1 MNHPVSVLER
11 IQSPADLKA
20 LSEAELEQLAAE
32 MRSELIDVV
41 GRRSAHFASNLGVVE
56 LCLALHLTFDFTR
69 DRLIWDTGHQ
79 IYPHKLITGRA
90 ARLHTIRTKGGLM
103 GYPNPAESP
112 FDLFMTGH
120 AGCSPSTALGLKVGD
135 EIAGNS
141 DRHAVAVIGDGA
153 LPSGIVFEA
162 FNHASGLKK
171 KLLVILNDNKMSIC
185 PRVGGLAD
193 YLDRARMSSTYN
205 DWNKRVK
212 SLLPNIP
219 LVGEHAE
226 RWLQQFKDAIKASLH
241 HGMLFEEL
249 GFVYLGPIDGHDL
262 KTLRVYLE
270 RVKAMDGPVLL
281 HILTNKGHGF
291 EPAVKDPVKF
301 HAPAPFQK
309 AGDGIVPLKT
319 SSSRTYTD
327 AVSDALF
334 EACRRDPKVA
344 VITAAMCEGNKLQK
358 IRETFPAQFFDVG
371 ICESH
376 AVAFAAGMA
385 KAGARPVVDIYSTF
399 LQRSYDQIF
408 QEVALQ
414 DLPVV
419 FCLDRAGLVGAD
431 GPTHHGTYDLA
442 YMRVFPNMVV
452 MAPGDEKD
460 LAPMFDFALAHT
472 SPVALRYP
480 RANLETIERE
490 VQPVE
495 LGQAEILEWETDGM
509 LAGLRRDGRHL
520 PAGGR
525 AAARAVRPAG
535 RRGQRPVRQAAR
547 SRDDRQGDRGVR
559 VRADGRGGLPDGRLR
574 LGGARGGQRR
584 RAAHPPRPPAR
595 PARPLRDARR
605 ARRAARRGRPGR
617 RRASPGPPSTWRSPP
632 AGPTREREVGTNGQ
646 GRHHSKVI
654 LAMAA
659 QRITRPISSLV
670 RSPGGPA
677 AGPRPRPSLSLR

>member
-1 MNHPVSVLER
+1 MNHSDSVLGR
-11 IQSPADLKA
+11 IQSPADLKG
-20 LSEAELEQLAAE
+20 LSDAELERLAEEIRA
-32 MRSELIDVV
+32 ELIDVV
-41 GRRSAHFASNLGVVE
+41 VRRSAHFASNLGVVE

-120 AGCSPSTALGLKVGD
+120 AGCAPSTVLGLKVGD
-135 EIAGNS
+135 EMIGAP

-162 FNHASGLKK
+162 FNNASGLRK
-171 KLLVILNDNKMSIC
+171 KLLVVLNDNKMSIC
-185 PRVGGLAD
+185 PRVGGLAN
-193 YLDRARMSSTYN
+193 YLDRARLSSTYN

-212 SLLPNIP
+212 WLLPNIP

-262 KTLRVYLE
+262 KTLRGYLE
-270 RVKAMDGPVLL
+270 RVKSVDGPVLL
-281 HILTNKGHGF
+281 HVLTNKGHGF
-291 EPAVKDPVKF
+291 EPAMKDPVKF

-309 AGDGIVPLKT
+309 EGNGVVPLKT

-327 AVSDALF
+327 AVSDVLF
-334 EACRRDPKVA
+334 DSCRRESKVA

-358 IRETFPAQFFDVG
+358 VRDTFPNQFFDVG

-419 FCLDRAGLVGAD
+419 FSLDRAGLVGAD
-431 GPTHHGTYDLA
+431 GPTHHGAYDLA
-442 YMRVFPNMVV
+442 YLRVLPNMVV
-452 MAPGDEKD
+452 MAPGDEGD
-460 LAPMFDFALAHT
+460 IAPMFDFALRQR
-472 SPVALRYP
+472 SPVAIRYP
-480 RANLETIERE
+480 RANLDTIERE
-490 VQPVE
+490 VQPIE

-509 LAGLRRDGRHL
+509 LLACGSMVGGCLRVAERLRASYGLRVGVVNARFIKPLDRLTIAKAIEECGFVLTVEEASLMGGFGSAVLEAANEAGLPTSHLRRL
-520 PAGGR
+520 
-525 AAARAVRPAG
+525 
-535 RRGQRPVRQAAR
+535 
-547 SRDDRQGDRGVR
+547 
-559 VRADGRGGLPDGRLR
+559 GLPDRYVLHAERDEQLAEIGLDVD
-574 LGGARGGQRR
+574 GITQ
-584 RAAHPPRPPAR
+584 AAVA
-595 PARPLRDARR
+595 
-605 ARRAARRGRPGR
+605 
-617 RRASPGPPSTWRSPP
+617 
-632 AGPTREREVGTNGQ
+632 
-646 GRHHSKVI
+646 
-654 LAMAA
+654 LAMAVGWSA
-659 QRITRPISSLV
+659 ADRDADSNVTAALNRSATSTLQRGILA
-670 RSPGGPA
+670 GNGPA
-677 AGPRPRPSLSLR
+677 CAR

>member
-1 MNHPVSVLER
+1 MNHPDSVLGR
-11 IQSPADLKA
+11 IQSPADLKG
-20 LSEAELEQLAAE
+20 LSEAELAQLGAE
-32 MRSELIDVV
+32 MRAELIGVV

-56 LCLALHLTFDFTR
+56 LCLALHLSFDFTR

-90 ARLHTIRTKGGLM
+90 TRLHTIRTKGGLM
-103 GYPNPAESP
+103 GYPNPAESS

-120 AGCSPSTALGLKVGD
+120 AGCAPSTALGLTVGD
-135 EIAGNS
+135 EIAGDT

-162 FNHASGLKK
+162 FNHASGLRK
-171 KLLVILNDNKMSIC
+171 KLLVVLNDNKMSIC

-193 YLDRARMSSTYN
+193 YLDRARLSSTYN

-226 RWLQQFKDAIKASLH
+226 RWLQQFKDAIKASVH
-241 HGMLFEEL
+241 HGGMLFEEL
-249 GFVYLGPIDGHDL
+249 GLVYVGPIDGHDL
-262 KTLRVYLE
+262 KTLRGYLE
-270 RVKAMDGPVLL
+270 RVKALDAPVLL
-281 HILTNKGHGF
+281 HVLTNKGHGF
-291 EPAVKDPVKF
+291 EPAMKDPVKF

-309 AGDGIVPLKT
+309 AGNGVVPLKT
-319 SSSRTYTD
+319 SSSRAYTD
-327 AVSDALF
+327 AVSDTLW

-358 IRETFPAQFFDVG
+358 IRDTFPSQFFDVG

-399 LQRSYDQIF
+399 LQRSYDQLF

-414 DLPVV
+414 NLPVV

-431 GPTHHGTYDLA
+431 GPTHHGSYDLA
-442 YMRVFPNMVV
+442 YLRVFPNMVV

-460 LAPMFDFALAHT
+460 IAPMFAFALRHG
-472 SPVALRYP
+472 SPVTLRYP
-480 RANLETIERE
+480 RANVDTIDRE

-509 LAGLRRDGRHL
+509 LLACGALVGSCLRVAERLRDRFGLRIGVVNARFIKPLDRVTIAKAIEECAFVLTVEEGCLMGGFGSAVLEAANEAGLPTSHLRRL
-520 PAGGR
+520 
-525 AAARAVRPAG
+525 
-535 RRGQRPVRQAAR
+535 
-547 SRDDRQGDRGVR
+547 
-559 VRADGRGGLPDGRLR
+559 GLPDRYVLHAERDEQLAEVGLDVD
-574 LGGARGGQRR
+574 GITQ
-584 RAAHPPRPPAR
+584 AALALAKAVGWVMP
-595 PARPLRDARR
+595 
-605 ARRAARRGRPGR
+605 
-617 RRASPGPPSTWRSPP
+617 
-632 AGPTREREVGTNGQ
+632 ERESGAPPEAVVNSSSSGPQRG
-646 GRHHSKVI
+646 I
-654 LAMAA
+654 LAGNEPFCA
-659 QRITRPISSLV
+659 R
-670 RSPGGPA
+670 
-677 AGPRPRPSLSLR
+677 

>member
-1 MNHPVSVLER
+1 MNHPDSVLGR
-11 IQSPADLKA
+11 IQSPADLKG
-20 LSEAELEQLAAE
+20 LSEADLGQLAAE
-32 MRSELIDVV
+32 MRAELIGVV

-56 LCLALHLTFDFTR
+56 LCLALHLSFDFTR

-90 ARLHTIRTKGGLM
+90 TRLHTIRTKGGLM
-103 GYPNPAESP
+103 GYPNPAESA

-120 AGCSPSTALGLKVGD
+120 AGCAPSTALGLKVGD
-135 EIAGNS
+135 EIAGAP

-162 FNHASGLKK
+162 FNHASGLRK
-171 KLLVILNDNKMSIC
+171 KLVVVLNDNKMSIC

-226 RWLQQFKDAIKASLH
+226 RWLQQFKDAIKASVH
-241 HGMLFEEL
+241 HGGMLFEEL
-249 GFVYLGPIDGHDL
+249 GLVYLGPIDGHDL
-262 KTLRVYLE
+262 KTLRGYLD
-270 RVKAMDGPVLL
+270 RVKALDAPVLL
-281 HILTNKGHGF
+281 HVLTNKGHGF
-291 EPAVKDPVKF
+291 EPAMKDPVKF

-309 AGDGIVPLKT
+309 TGNGVVPLKT
-319 SSSRTYTD
+319 SSSRAYTD
-327 AVSDALF
+327 AVSDALW
-334 EACRRDPKVA
+334 EACGRDPKVA

-358 IRETFPAQFFDVG
+358 IRDTFPSQFFDVG

-376 AVAFAAGMA
+376 AVAFAAGLA
-385 KAGARPVVDIYSTF
+385 KAGARPVVGIYSTF

-414 DLPVV
+414 NLPVV

-431 GPTHHGTYDLA
+431 GPTHHGSFDLA
-442 YMRVFPNMVV
+442 YLRVFPNLVV

-460 LAPMFDFALAHT
+460 IAPMFAFALRHH

-480 RANLETIERE
+480 RANADTIDRE

-509 LAGLRRDGRHL
+509 LLACGAMVGSCLRAAERLRDRYGLRVGVVNARFIKPLDRVTIAKAIEECGFVLTVEEGCLMGGFGSAVLEAANDASLPTSHIRRLGLPDRYVMHAERDEQLAEVGL
-520 PAGGR
+520 DVEGITQ
-525 AAARAVRPAG
+525 AALALARAVGWVAPERETGGKPEAVITSSSSAG
-535 RRGQRPVRQAAR
+535 
-547 SRDDRQGDRGVR
+547 S
-559 VRADGRGGLPDGRLR
+559 GRGILAGNEPS
-574 LGGARGGQRR
+574 
-584 RAAHPPRPPAR
+584 
-595 PARPLRDARR
+595 R
-605 ARRAARRGRPGR
+605 AR
-617 RRASPGPPSTWRSPP
+617 
-632 AGPTREREVGTNGQ
+632 
-646 GRHHSKVI
+646 
-654 LAMAA
+654 
-659 QRITRPISSLV
+659 
-670 RSPGGPA
+670 
-677 AGPRPRPSLSLR
+677 